1 MYLECRY
8 FFECDDKI
16 VESIIELNKKGYET
30 DFCCEGHPDKDK
42 DPYISFTRIP
52 SMELYDNVN
61 PPTNW
66 QYDNRP
72 NNLILRRIFTE
83 EERVIFYDDDLI
95 DLAMKELENWVKELP
110 DINNICNYKIG
121 YEIKEM
127 KNYKEVL

>member
-16 VESIIELNKKGYET
+16 VESIIELNRKGYET
-30 DFCCEGHPDKDK
+30 DFCCEGHLDKDK

-110 DINNICNYKIG
+110 DINNICNYKKW
-121 YEIKEM
+121 YQLRKMRNNKEM
-127 KNYKEVL
+127 K

>member
-66 QYDNRP
+66 HYVNNP
-72 NNLILRRIFTE
+72 NNLILRRLFTE
-83 EERVIFYDDDLI
+83 EERIIFNDDDLI
-95 DLAMKELENWVKELP
+95 DITMKELKNWVDKLP
-110 DINNICNYKIG
+110 DMNDVCNYKIG